1 MNLAFYVTG
10 HGYGHLTRTLAVI
23 RQVQKQ
29 RPDVGIHIRAPYR
42 EEMLLETLEQH
53 PSSFAPIRL
62 DIGLV
67 ALDSIRHDLPA
78 SVEKLTFFYGPEGDK
93 LVEQEAVW
101 LKQTGIDAALI
112 DISPRAFEACQIAGV
127 PAYGCSNFS
136 WDDIWRDLAKDAPEL
151 ERFVSLASEAY
162 SHSTRLFRLPMHI
175 GMASFPVVEQVPL
188 VARAS
193 QISIEETRSRLGL
206 QDETRPLV
214 LLAFGGEGLRGAR
227 LARASQMTGY
237 RFVVTPPIEDPG
249 EGYLYLTDAD
259 LKALGLRYNDLV
271 RAMDVVLSKPG
282 YSTVAETAAN
292 HSGLILTDRTQF
304 MEAPAIIGFA
314 EQSMPFALI
323 SNEDL
328 FAGRWEEAI
337 ETVLAQLPYDF
348 SGIRSDGAE
357 VVAKRLLTEVVGMS
371 PRT

>member
-53 PSSFAPIRL
+53 PSSFAPTRL

-67 ALDSIRHDLPA
+67 AHDSIRHDLDKT
-78 SVEKLTFFYGPEGDK
+78 VEKLTWYYGPEGDK
-93 LVEQEAVW
+93 LVQQEAAW
-101 LKQTGIDAALI
+101 LSQTGIDAALI
-112 DISPRAFEACQIAGV
+112 DISPRAFEACGLAGI

-136 WDDIWRDLAKDAPEL
+136 WDDIWQDLVKDAPGL
-151 ERFVSLASEAY
+151 ERFVALASDAY
-162 SHSTRLFRLPMHI
+162 SRSTKLFRLPMHI

-188 VARAS
+188 VARRSAYAVDE
-193 QISIEETRSRLGL
+193 IRSRLGL
-206 QDETRPLV
+206 QDETRPIV
-214 LLAFGGEGLRGAR
+214 LLAFGGEGLKGAR
-227 LARASQMTGY
+227 LDRATEMDRY
-237 RFVVTPPIEDPG
+237 RFIVTPPIPNPG
-249 EGYLYLTDAD
+249 AGYLYLTDED
-259 LKALGLRYNDLV
+259 LGRVGLRYNDLV
-271 RAMDVVLSKPG
+271 HGVDVVLSKPG

-292 HSGLILTDRTQF
+292 QSGLILTDRTQF
-304 MEAPAIIGFA
+304 MEAPAIIRYA
-314 EQSMPFALI
+314 EETMPFALI

-337 ETVLAQLPYDF
+337 EFVLAQLPFDF

-357 VVAKRLLTEVVGMS
+357 VVARRLLEEAEG
-371 PRT
+371 